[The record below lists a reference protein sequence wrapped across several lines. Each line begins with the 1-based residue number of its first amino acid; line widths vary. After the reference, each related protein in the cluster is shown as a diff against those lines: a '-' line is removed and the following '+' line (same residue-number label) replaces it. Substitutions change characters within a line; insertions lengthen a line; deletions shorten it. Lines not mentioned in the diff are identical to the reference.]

1 MGPQPTTPPLFFD
14 FPSIEIK
21 KKRGGVGLGGPVYRR
36 SPSTD
41 LGGYF
46 ARETILRSS
55 TFSLVLEHL
64 LPKRQHDINWAA
76 LSERDDHAAA

>member
-1 MGPQPTTPPLFFD
+1 G
-14 FPSIEIK
+14 
-21 KKRGGVGLGGPVYRR
+21 GGVGWCGPVYRL

-41 LGGYF
+41 LAGPVYF
-46 ARETILRSS
+46 AGETILRSS